1 MHPAELPLYWRALHL
16 PKQGNTDDEYEDA
29 WGADADRGRFVLA
42 DGASESAFAGQ
53 WARLLADGFLA
64 APRPHDLATW
74 LGDARRRWSADVM
87 DLELPWYA
95 EMKRAEGAFATLLG
109 LRVRAPVEGGRGQW
123 EAVAVGDTCLVQ
135 VRGGRPIL
143 SFPLKQSSDFGNQ
156 PALIGSQ
163 DGPLPEARRAR
174 GSLLPGD
181 RLFLM
186 TDALAQWF
194 LRAGEQGLRPWQAAA
209 PLLTITSPEDDF
221 AAWIEEL
228 RGGDGMRDDDV
239 TLIIIEV
246 GLAPEE

>member
-1 MHPAELPLYWRALHL
+1 
-16 PKQGNTDDEYEDA
+16 
-29 WGADADRGRFVLA
+29 A

-64 APRPHDLATW
+64 ASRPHSLATW

-87 DLELPWYA
+87 DLDLPWYA

-109 LRVRAPVEGGRGQW
+109 LRVLAPVEGGRGQW
-123 EAVAVGDTCLVQ
+123 EAVAVGDACLVQ
-135 VRGGRPIL
+135 VRGCRPIL

-221 AAWIEEL
+221 TAWIEEL